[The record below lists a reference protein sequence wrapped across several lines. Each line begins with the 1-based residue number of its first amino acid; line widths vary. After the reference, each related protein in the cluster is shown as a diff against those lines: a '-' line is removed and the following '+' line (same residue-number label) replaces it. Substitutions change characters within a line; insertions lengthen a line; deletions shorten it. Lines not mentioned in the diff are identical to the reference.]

1 MTHFAVLGGRAFR
14 WDGVLRWVGV
24 WDLPTFVA
32 SQCIQYLVHLSAF
45 LCIYNTMHFHPLLHY
60 HAFGARDT
68 FMCITV
74 CMHSERD
81 AYKRIQVHAHALHS
95 DAF

>member
-1 MTHFAVLGGRAFR
+1 MLPVRLVSVWLQRHPGQQLGKFAFGDRAMA
-14 WDGVLRWVGV
+14 D
-24 WDLPTFVA
+24 
-32 SQCIQYLVHLSAF
+32 
-45 LCIYNTMHFHPLLHY
+45 Y

-74 CMHSERD
+74 CMHSERG
-81 AYKRIQVHAHALHS
+81 AYKRIWMHADALHS